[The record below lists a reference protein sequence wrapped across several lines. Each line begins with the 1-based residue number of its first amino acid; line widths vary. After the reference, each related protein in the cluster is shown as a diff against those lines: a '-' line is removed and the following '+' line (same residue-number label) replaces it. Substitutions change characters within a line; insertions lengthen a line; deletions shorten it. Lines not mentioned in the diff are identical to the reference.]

1 MAEYMLYKQGGDNSR
16 RKESEAGLYMFGV
29 GEEENKKE
37 SNRVVNELAKKG
49 TTFIGTRKRPTK
61 KKRKSPKKG

>member
-1 MAEYMLYKQGGDNSR
+1 MR